1 MTRRARV
8 LFFVAGAAAL
18 VVGVPA
24 LGDFWTFVAT
34 LAVIYAL
41 LGLSLVVLTGWTG
54 QLNLHVAAL
63 GLGWGAYA
71 SFALT
76 SVGASPMVA
85 LLAAALLTVPF
96 SFLIGLVAVRF
107 RGLELAVATLAVGL
121 TFEQLVFRN
130 LGAWLAR
137 GSDVATPFES
147 SFVGVARP
155 TVAGLSFESDR
166 AFYLLALALGAIVY
180 VALHNVAS
188 GATRRT
194 LRALREREVAA
205 EVQGVPALR
214 YRTGAFITSIAVAGL
229 AGALFAALKLGIAPD
244 SFNLDLSFLML
255 AGVVIGGVRTLPG
268 GVAGGV
274 LAAALP
280 EVVRF
285 GPLELISGER
295 LVFLFAVALVLIL
308 AFRPQGLFGTRRT
321 PRSDSQDGRHGETR
335 SGRARRT
342 AVRAPTKRR
351 SVTTRSVAPA
361 ALRADGITVRFGGV
375 HALEGVDLWVPEG
388 EICALIGPNGAGKT
402 TLFNALSGVV
412 KPNTGR
418 VYLGREDVS
427 HMPPHRRAERGLART
442 FQTVELVRVL
452 SARANLMAAAYLR
465 RSAGPLAEALSLP
478 AARRSEALL
487 HEHAEAI
494 LGLLDIG
501 HLADAR
507 PDELPTADL
516 RRLELG
522 CALISEPSALLLD
535 EPTAGL
541 DPAESASIAR
551 LVAQLRDDRE
561 LTVLLVEHDMAVVGE
576 IAEWVYVL
584 DFGRVIAEG
593 TPARIR
599 RDPLVIHRYL
609 GEPER
614 ETATPQRI
622 GGVTGARSS

>member
-1 MTRRARV
+1 MRTRRARFL
-8 LFFVAGAAAL
+8 LFLIGAAAL

-71 SFALT
+71 SFALS
-76 SVGASPMVA
+76 SVGASPLVA
-85 LLAAALLTVPF
+85 LLAAAAVTVAF
-96 SFLIGLVAVRF
+96 SILIGLVAVRF

-130 LGAWLAR
+130 LGSWLAR
-137 GSDVATPFES
+137 GSTVATPFES
-147 SFVGVARP
+147 SFVPVARP
-155 TVAGLSFESDR
+155 TLGGLSFESDR
-166 AFYLLALALGAIVY
+166 SFYLLALALGAIVY
-180 VALHNVAS
+180 LALHNVAG

-214 YRTGAFITSIAVAGL
+214 YRTGAFVVSISIAGL

-268 GVAGGV
+268 GVTGGV

-285 GPLELISGER
+285 GPLKLISGER
-295 LVFLFAVALVLIL
+295 LVFVFAVALVLIL
-308 AFRPQGLFGTRRT
+308 AFRPQGLFGARPAQPSKQRADRAKRSAELATPKRT
-321 PRSDSQDGRHGETR
+321 STS
-335 SGRARRT
+335 
-342 AVRAPTKRR
+342 RR
-351 SVTTRSVAPA
+351 SLAPA
-361 ALRADGITVRFGGV
+361 AIRADGISVRFGGV
-375 HALEGVDLWVPEG
+375 HALDDVDLTVGEG

-402 TLFNALSGVV
+402 TLFHALSGVL
-412 KPNTGR
+412 KPNAGR
-418 VYLGREDVS
+418 VYLGHEDVS
-427 HMPPHRRAERGLART
+427 HMPPHRRAERGLGRT

-465 RSAGPLAEALSLP
+465 RTAGPLAEALALP
-478 AARRSEALL
+478 SARRSEAVLRDR
-487 HEHAEAI
+487 AEAT
-494 LGLLDIG
+494 LALLDID
-501 HLADAR
+501 HLGDAR

-522 CALISEPSALLLD
+522 CALIGEPSVLLLD

-541 DPAESASIAR
+541 DPAESVAIAR
-551 LVAQLRDDRE
+551 LVARLRDERS

-584 DFGRVIAEG
+584 DFGRVIAQG
-593 TPARIR
+593 PPARIR

-614 ETATPQRI
+614 EKATS
-622 GGVTGARSS
+622 ARSS